1 MSFNAIKKR
10 NIAKHKKINL
20 ITFFLSALFLISYVT
35 YHWMSNETK
44 FPIDNPLRPLY
55 LGILISHIIL
65 AAVVLPLVLI
75 SFWYGLTNQVAKHR
89 KITRFAFPIWLY
101 VTTTGVIVYLM
112 ISPYYPS

>member
-1 MSFNAIKKR
+1 M
-10 NIAKHKKINL
+10 
-20 ITFFLSALFLISYVT
+20 V
-35 YHWMSNETK
+35 
-44 FPIDNPLRPLY
+44 NPLNRLRRSATAEPTPSDPAGTAQPFVLSRTRFGAW
-55 LGILISHIIL
+55 LGKPMTSFHLIVAVAGLLVIVGL

-89 KITRFAFPIWLY
+89 KITRFTFPIWLY